1 MTAATVAAFAMLS
14 IGAALLVVRLV
25 RGPDLGDRVVAV
37 DTLLLLIV
45 AGIAV
50 GAFTNG
56 DGTYLDVLV
65 VTSLLGFIGTTTAS
79 RFIETKADRRDQEG
93 TP

>member
-1 MTAATVAAFAMLS
+1 MSTVSTIAFAMLALS
-14 IGAALLVVRLV
+14 AALLVWRLV

-37 DTLLLLIV
+37 DTLLLMVV
-45 AGIAV
+45 AGIAL
-50 GAFTNG
+50 GAFRDG

-79 RFIETKADRRDQEG
+79 RFIETKADRRA
-93 TP
+93 

>member
-1 MTAATVAAFAMLS
+1 MTAVAVIAFSLLAAS
-14 IGAALLVVRLV
+14 AALLVVRLL

-37 DTLLLLIV
+37 DTLLLLVV

-50 GAFTNG
+50 GAFRDG
-56 DGTYLDVLV
+56 AGTYLDVLV

-79 RFIETKADRRDQEG
+79 RFIETKADRRA
-93 TP
+93 